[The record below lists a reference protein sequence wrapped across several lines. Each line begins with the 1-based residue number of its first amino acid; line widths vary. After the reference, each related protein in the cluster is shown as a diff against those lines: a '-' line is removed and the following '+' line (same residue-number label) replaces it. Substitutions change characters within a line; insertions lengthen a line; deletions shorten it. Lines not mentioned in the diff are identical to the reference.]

1 MYRDVRNQSIGFS
14 RLVILRPRE
23 SAYWGEGLAYEASR
37 RIVAYGFST
46 LRMQRI
52 FAETI
57 SENGRA
63 RALAERLGM
72 RLEGELVRNRF
83 FRARWWN
90 TVIYALLA
98 DEWSGAG

>member
-1 MYRDVRNQSIGFS
+1 
-14 RLVILRPRE
+14 
-23 SAYWGEGLAYEASR
+23 
-37 RIVAYGFST
+37 
-46 LRMQRI
+46 MQRI